1 MADIS
6 RTNSEISSLKTLVN
20 IVQERFSGH
29 LLQFVNSTKVHEHF
43 LQYFNS
49 SMIPK
54 IYLIT
59 PTYTRYTQQA
69 DLVRLSNTLKLVLNL
84 HWIVIEDSESKTGLV
99 QNFLETCQIKNTH
112 LNVRT
117 QRDLQMEKA
126 DPRWKK
132 HRFSFYCIITC
143 LNKLNIKV
151 KVQHAI

>member
-1 MADIS
+1 
-6 RTNSEISSLKTLVN
+6 
-20 IVQERFSGH
+20 
-29 LLQFVNSTKVHEHF
+29 
-43 LQYFNS
+43 
-49 SMIPK
+49 MIPK

-84 HWIVIEDSESKTGLV
+84 HWIVIEDSESKTDLV
-99 QNFLETCQIKNTH
+99 QSCLKTCQVKNTH

-132 HRFSFYCIITC
+132 HRFSFYCLVTF
-143 LNKLNIKV
+143 LRNKNCNIV
-151 KVQHAI
+151 ILESAIYL

>member
-1 MADIS
+1 MKS
-6 RTNSEISSLKTLVN
+6 LVN

-29 LLQFVNSTKVHEHF
+29 LLQFVNSTKVHERF

-84 HWIVIEDSESKTGLV
+84 HWIVIEDSESKTDLV
-99 QNFLETCQIKNTH
+99 QSCLETCQVKNTH

-132 HRFSFYCIITC
+132 HRFSFYCLVTF
-143 LNKLNIKV
+143 LRNKNCNIV
-151 KVQHAI
+151 ILESAIYL

>member
-1 MADIS
+1 MKS
-6 RTNSEISSLKTLVN
+6 LVN

-29 LLQFVNSTKVHEHF
+29 LLRFVNSTKVHERF
-43 LQYFNS
+43 SQYFNS

-84 HWIVIEDSESKTGLV
+84 HWIVIEDSESKTDLV
-99 QNFLETCQIKNTH
+99 QSCLKTCQVKNTH

-132 HRFSFYCIITC
+132 HRFSFYCLVTF
-143 LNKLNIKV
+143 LRNKNCNIV
-151 KVQHAI
+151 ILESAIYL